1 VIALGG
7 SETRVG
13 FVGLGNIGKP
23 MATRL
28 LEWGG
33 GLTVF
38 DLEADPLR
46 ELQLRGARAAS
57 SVGELAAECGV
68 VCVMVNTDDQVR
80 DVMGEILGAARAGT
94 VVAVHSTISPDL
106 PPRLEDLAGRHDL
119 LFADA
124 PVSGGAMGAAEG
136 TLAIMVGGTDAAYD
150 AVREP
155 FGLMGTEV
163 VHCGPAGNGTAAK
176 LARNLLH
183 FVAFTATGEALRLAE
198 AAGVDLVT
206 LGRIVRHTDS
216 ITGGPGAIMHRDTT
230 APLTPDDGWTP
241 VFEHVLAL
249 GTKDLAHAI
258 DLADRLDVEV
268 PMARYAR
275 EHLAEALGLRAVGGE
290 MVSTGSTSDAVPGS
304 TSDAVPGSTSDAVP
318 GSTTEGSLS

>member
-1 VIALGG
+1 MSA
-7 SETRVG
+7 RVG

-28 LEWGG
+28 VAWPG
-33 GLTVF
+33 GLTVY
-38 DLEADPLR
+38 DVQPDPLA
-46 ELQLRGARAAS
+46 EVEKLGARVAG
-57 SVGELAAECGV
+57 SVAELASECGV
-68 VCVMVNTDDQVR
+68 ICVMVNTDDQVR
-80 DVMGEILGAARAGT
+80 EVMGEVLGAARPGT

-119 LFADA
+119 LFVDA
-124 PVSGGAMGAAEG
+124 PVSGGAMGADAG
-136 TLAIMVGGTDAAYD
+136 TLAIMVGGTDEAFA

-155 FGLMGTEV
+155 FALMGTEV

-198 AAGVDLVT
+198 AAGIDLVA

-230 APLTPDDGWTP
+230 APLKPDDGWTSI
-241 VFEHVLAL
+241 FEHVLAI

-258 DLADRLDVEV
+258 ELAGRLEVDV
-268 PMARYAR
+268 PMARYAS
-275 EHLAEALGLRAVGGE
+275 EHLAEALGLAA
-290 MVSTGSTSDAVPGS
+290 VSTGSTTGRDA
-304 TSDAVPGSTSDAVP
+304 
-318 GSTTEGSLS
+318 